1 MSVPA
6 LPAFRYL
13 DSNHKL
19 VRLRLVI
26 HGGMDGYS
34 RVVVFLK
41 CTSNN
46 QSETVL
52 ENFMEA
58 CERFRV
64 PSHICTD
71 HGTKNVAVAK
81 AILEIKGA
89 ETNLVLTWR
98 SLHSQRIERLWVD
111 FGAQVIHYFR
121 DVFHHLENRR
131 NLDPVNELHL
141 FALHFAFLP
150 RINPM
155 FAEFVTV

>member
-58 CERFRV
+58 CERVRV

-89 ETNLVLTWR
+89 ETNLVLT
-98 SLHSQRIERLWVD
+98 
-111 FGAQVIHYFR
+111 
-121 DVFHHLENRR
+121 
-131 NLDPVNELHL
+131 
-141 FALHFAFLP
+141 
-150 RINPM
+150 
-155 FAEFVTV
+155 